1 MKKSYTYLLTNKN
14 NSVIY
19 TGVTSNLL
27 KRIYQHKTG
36 IFKGFTKRYNC
47 NKLVYY
53 EEFTDINKAIQREKQ
68 IKAGSRQKKIDL
80 INKENPEWKDLSDG
94 WLFYFD
100 G

>member
-1 MKKSYTYLLTNKN
+1 MKISYTYLLANKN

-53 EEFTDINKAIQREKQ
+53 EEFRDINEAIQREKH
-68 IKAGSRQKKIDL
+68 IKAGSRQKR
-80 INKENPEWKDLSDG
+80 
-94 WLFYFD
+94 
-100 G
+100 

>member
-1 MKKSYTYLLTNKN
+1 MKKSYTYLLKNKN

-53 EEFTDINKAIQREKQ
+53 EEFRDINEAIQKG
-68 IKAGSRQKKIDL
+68 KTNKSRQSTKKDRPD
-80 INKENPEWKDLSDG
+80 K
-94 WLFYFD
+94 
-100 G
+100 